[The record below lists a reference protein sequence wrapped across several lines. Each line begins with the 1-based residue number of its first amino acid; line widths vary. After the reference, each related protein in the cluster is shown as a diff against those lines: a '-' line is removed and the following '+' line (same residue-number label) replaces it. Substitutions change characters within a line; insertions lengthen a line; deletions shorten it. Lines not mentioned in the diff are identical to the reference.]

1 MRKLIISSILILGI
15 LFLSSCSLENIRTE
29 MLNRDSDDLKA
40 NARFEQV
47 IEAIKNKD
55 KGNLKTLFSPKALG
69 EVDDFDGN
77 MNDLLDFFE
86 GEVESWKKSSGPT
99 VFESNDHGHVKK
111 EVSSYYYVNTDK
123 QKYFFLL
130 QDYPVDTDHPDN
142 VGLYLLLIVKAED
155 REKNYDVSQKILF
168 DGKKKDITCWDLFTD
183 KITRDGNCHQSTFI
197 LVLFTY

>member
-1 MRKLIISSILILGI
+1 MRKLIISSILILGM
-15 LFLSSCSLENIRTE
+15 LFLSSCSLGNSRTE
-29 MLNRDSDDLKA
+29 MLNRDSDDTKA
-40 NARFEQV
+40 NARLEQV

-55 KGNLKTLFSPKALG
+55 KESLKSLFSQKALS
-69 EVDDFDGN
+69 EVDDFDGST
-77 MNDLLDFFE
+77 NDLLDFFQ

-142 VGLYLLLIVKAED
+142 VGLYLLLVVKSED
-155 REKNYDVSQKILF
+155 REKIYDGDKKILY
-168 DGKKKDITCWDLFTD
+168 DGNKDIPRVGIYLPI
-183 KITRDGNCHQSTFI
+183 K
-197 LVLFTY
+197 